1 MPYAIARKA
10 PNGQKWTEKQ
20 LKEIAQTNR
29 ATAIANLISQ
39 FRNPLFHH
47 ALCILKDED
56 EAYDIVQETFI
67 RAIREMR
74 LFNSDFLI
82 KAWLYRVTSNLCF
95 NFMRNKKRRRE
106 ILEENPFSDTHEA
119 TQLHSIFHG
128 QQQTEL
134 LKALSKLGKD
144 HQQILLLRYY
154 EDMSYLEIS
163 QTLQIRLGTVMSR
176 LSRARTT
183 LLGYLE
189 RKKHHLM

>member
-1 MPYAIARKA
+1 MTNAAAITRLK
-10 PNGQKWTEKQ
+10 PQQWTERK
-20 LKEIAQTNR
+20 LKEIAQTDR
-29 ATAIANLISQ
+29 ATAIANLIAQ

-56 EAYDIVQETFI
+56 EAYDIVQETFM
-67 RAIREMR
+67 RAIREVR
-74 LFNSDFLI
+74 LFNQDFLI

-95 NFMRNKKRRRE
+95 NFMRNTKRRKE
-106 ILEENPFSDTHEA
+106 ILEENQLSGIHEA
-119 TQLHSIFHG
+119 TQMHSIFHG
-128 QQQTEL
+128 QQQVAL

-144 HQQILLLRYY
+144 HQQILMLRYY
-154 EDMSYLEIS
+154 EDMSYLEIA

-189 RKKHHLM
+189 RKKQSLM